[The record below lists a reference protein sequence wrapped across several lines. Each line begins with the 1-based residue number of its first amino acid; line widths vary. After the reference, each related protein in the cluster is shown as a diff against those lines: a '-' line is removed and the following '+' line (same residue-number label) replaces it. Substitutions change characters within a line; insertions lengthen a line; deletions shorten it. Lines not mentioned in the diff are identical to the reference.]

1 MSDQIV
7 ASTQDTDF
15 FLERSPLR
23 EGEGTQER
31 LLKPWHR
38 FLLCLSFLA
47 LMVVYAK
54 WLLEV

>member
-1 MSDQIV
+1 M
-7 ASTQDTDF
+7 STQDTDF

-23 EGEGTQER
+23 EGEGAQER

-38 FLLCLSFLA
+38 LLLCVSFLA
-47 LMVVYAK
+47 LMVVYTK